1 MYRPQQASR
10 YSASS
15 GRQSLPSGLIKLN
28 DTDEEDNQEENSGIE
43 EGAEEIEDIWIGWK
57 KLLKGLQETV
67 ALPFLRQV
75 KVETLAQRLTSV
87 SNLSPERHGVIW
99 CGKELRRRPL
109 FPADMYE
116 RLINKNISI
125 DLKVADRLFQPAVSQ
140 ATDAVRFNTFR

>member
-1 MYRPQQASR
+1 M
-10 YSASS
+10 
-15 GRQSLPSGLIKLN
+15 
-28 DTDEEDNQEENSGIE
+28 
-43 EGAEEIEDIWIGWK
+43 
-57 KLLKGLQETV
+57 
-67 ALPFLRQV
+67 
-75 KVETLAQRLTSV
+75 
-87 SNLSPERHGVIW
+87 SNFSPERHDVIW